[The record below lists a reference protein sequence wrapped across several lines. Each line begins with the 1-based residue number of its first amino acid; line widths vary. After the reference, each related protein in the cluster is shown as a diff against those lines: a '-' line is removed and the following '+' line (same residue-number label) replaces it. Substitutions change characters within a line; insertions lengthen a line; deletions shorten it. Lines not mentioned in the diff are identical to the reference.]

1 MGKIDKSY
9 YFNGA
14 SSSLSKDMSYTL
26 AHNKPLSIS
35 LWYNSQ
41 SFSNDKN
48 VLAYGSDSQG
58 DFQIEILEKTA
69 GGNHLHVGVVEDGVA
84 WRGTIDS
91 SVAISNNTWYLIN
104 VNYYANKTLEIYI
117 NGANRQTVTTSSS
130 ATGSGRMRVGVGI
143 YLGATATNFILAKID
158 EIGIWNRTLTQTE
171 ITALYNSGVGSR
183 YTTTTTFTNTYSAGD
198 VVDWNMKFCDSDG
211 DCGQAVSNYRFTVDE
226 GAPTIALNYPTSLID
241 YGKINETLQLN
252 FTATDANLD
261 LCGYSYYPRD
271 KGTKGGF
278 GGTTYYNSTNN
289 TIAELYS
296 VLIPSGYSY
305 VRTVS
310 LPSGCSV
317 NGKIVL
323 DQNDTDVYC
332 VGTSNLS
339 LGSRITRL
347 NARIFDILPS
357 CSSGVENLRNITLG
371 YGSDVTIYANDTAGN
386 LATEVFG
393 WDYKVFENSRTFT
406 TPIVETSLDTFVIN
420 VTADVSLSSVYL
432 NYNGTEYSTSL
443 SGGVYTKQLNIP
455 AVTEESIVPV
465 YWRFV
470 YAGTNITSDI
480 TNQTISKLVFNICN
494 ATINQTL
501 INFTTKSATNP
512 FPVVNSTF
520 KSSWMLSAS
529 VRATPTNFTYED
541 IDGNKSSYAFCTN
554 TNATTIY
561 TDADIEY
568 DGANYAFNF
577 YYLEDVNLTAT
588 NPQNISLYL
597 LNDSLAAVTILK
609 VVSASQQPQA
619 EHQIN
624 IQSYDVGTGTFY
636 LVGMAKTNF
645 NGEDV
650 VYLNWYDTLY
660 KFIVL
665 DENGDVVKTTGTT
678 KISLSPTTIE
688 LENEI
693 TFPYDKFED
702 FVYSLYYENST
713 SNFVLTYTKPSGE
726 VDEACLRVYKHG
738 QGNDTLVCDEC
749 ETSASATMF
758 CNVASYGNG
767 TYVALFYATGSF
779 SLVDWIY
786 EYVGG
791 TFQTTI
797 YNLLGNE
804 DASFYAFL
812 FAGLIT
818 VALFINAVFGIIALM
833 IGLIGASAL
842 GFTALQWGQMTGVI
856 IIGGFIIWILKR

>member
-1 MGKIDKSY
+1 M
-9 YFNGA
+9 
-14 SSSLSKDMSYTL
+14 M
-26 AHNKPLSIS
+26 
-35 LWYNSQ
+35 
-41 SFSNDKN
+41 
-48 VLAYGSDSQG
+48 
-58 DFQIEILEKTA
+58 
-69 GGNHLHVGVVEDGVA
+69 
-84 WRGTIDS
+84 
-91 SVAISNNTWYLIN
+91 
-104 VNYYANKTLEIYI
+104 
-117 NGANRQTVTTSSS
+117 
-130 ATGSGRMRVGVGI
+130 
-143 YLGATATNFILAKID
+143 
-158 EIGIWNRTLTQTE
+158 
-171 ITALYNSGVGSR
+171 
-183 YTTTTTFTNTYSAGD
+183 
-198 VVDWNMKFCDSDG
+198 
-211 DCGQAVSNYRFTVDE
+211 
-226 GAPTIALNYPTSLID
+226 
-241 YGKINETLQLN
+241 
-252 FTATDANLD
+252 
-261 LCGYSYYPRD
+261 
-271 KGTKGGF
+271 
-278 GGTTYYNSTNN
+278 
-289 TIAELYS
+289 
-296 VLIPSGYSY
+296 
-305 VRTVS
+305 
-310 LPSGCSV
+310 
-317 NGKIVL
+317 
-323 DQNDTDVYC
+323 
-332 VGTSNLS
+332 
-339 LGSRITRL
+339 
-347 NARIFDILPS
+347 
-357 CSSGVENLRNITLG
+357 
-371 YGSDVTIYANDTAGN
+371 
-386 LATEVFG
+386 
-393 WDYKVFENSRTFT
+393 
-406 TPIVETSLDTFVIN
+406 
-420 VTADVSLSSVYL
+420 
-432 NYNGTEYSTSL
+432 
-443 SGGVYTKQLNIP
+443 
-455 AVTEESIVPV
+455 
-465 YWRFV
+465 
-470 YAGTNITSDI
+470 
-480 TNQTISKLVFNICN
+480 
-494 ATINQTL
+494 
-501 INFTTKSATNP
+501 
-512 FPVVNSTF
+512 
-520 KSSWMLSAS
+520 
-529 VRATPTNFTYED
+529 
-541 IDGNKSSYAFCTN
+541 
-554 TNATTIY
+554 
-561 TDADIEY
+561 
-568 DGANYAFNF
+568 GANYALNF

-678 KISLSPTTIE
+678 KISSSPTTIE

-797 YNLLGNE
+797 YNLLGNG